1 MAYQQLSPDQ
11 VETAAI
17 GFKGPE
23 GVVVDRE
30 THRGFSGIAGDQHVP
45 ICGEYTR
52 IRRCSG

>member
-30 THRGFSGIAGDQHVP
+30 THRGFSGIDGDQHLP

>member
-1 MAYQQLSPDQ
+1 MPYQQLSPDQ

-30 THRGFSGIAGDQHVP
+30 THRGFSGIDGDQHLP

>member
-17 GFKGPE
+17 GPKGPE

-30 THRGFSGIAGDQHVP
+30 THRGFSGIAGDQHVS